1 MRQIAIKMIHKHSAQ
16 EFVVTG
22 KLTYTGD
29 SLSLMEHAIHKLFDK
44 KWGKDYTMMYW
55 YLL

>member
-16 EFVVTG
+16 EFTVTG
-22 KLTYTGD
+22 NLTYTGD
-29 SLSLMEHAIHKLFDK
+29 SLSLMEHAIHQLFDK
-44 KWGKDYTMMYW
+44 KYGKDYTMMYW

>member
-29 SLSLMEHAIHKLFDK
+29 SLSLMEHAIRQLFDK